1 MLISFCVS
9 YPFSTPGSL
18 EGLHLLLLSSGP
30 LECGDQKGID
40 DPFSELIDMKRHL
53 FGFRSGDDDDDSK
66 YGDLC
71 GEVDDIDG
79 DDDNDEDDDDDDD
92 RDDEEDCK
100 ENLPQINL
108 YWFCTAA
115 RWKNN
120 LMKNEES
127 QRLFKN
133 QIFYVLK

>member
-1 MLISFCVS
+1 MLISYCVS
-9 YPFSTPGSL
+9 YPFNTPGSL

-66 YGDLC
+66 FGDCC

-79 DDDNDEDDDDDDD
+79 DDDNDDGDDDDDDGGG
-92 RDDEEDCK
+92 
-100 ENLPQINL
+100 
-108 YWFCTAA
+108 Y
-115 RWKNN
+115 
-120 LMKNEES
+120 
-127 QRLFKN
+127 
-133 QIFYVLK
+133 

>member
-9 YPFSTPGSL
+9 YPFSPPGSL

-40 DPFSELIDMKRHL
+40 DPFSELIDMKRHF
-53 FGFRSGDDDDDSK
+53 FGFRSGDDDHDLKSDD
-66 YGDLC
+66 GC
-71 GEVDDIDG
+71 GEVDDVDDY
-79 DDDNDEDDDDDDD
+79 DDDVDDDDE
-92 RDDEEDCK
+92 DDEEDCK

-133 QIFYVLK
+133 QIFYVIK